1 MNVSGL
7 STTPGAAPQNDK
19 LRKQA
24 VEFEGVFL
32 NTLLKEMFSSI
43 KTDSASFGG
52 GFGEETWR
60 GMQSEQLAN
69 SIAESGGVGL
79 ADQLMDGLLQ
89 IQEAS
94 RTTNQVPVPVN
105 GAYR

>member
-1 MNVSGL
+1 MNVSGIQ
-7 STTPGAAPQNDK
+7 TTSANGHTDQ
-19 LRKQA
+19 LRGQA
-24 VEFEGVFL
+24 VELEGVFL

-43 KTDSASFGG
+43 KTDRASFGG

-94 RTTNQVPVPVN
+94 QTNSQVQVPVN

>member
-1 MNVSGL
+1 MNVTGL
-7 STTPGAAPQNDK
+7 SGTADTSPAGR
-19 LRKQA
+19 LRAQA
-24 VEFEGVFL
+24 VELEGVFL

-60 GMQSEQLAN
+60 GMQSEQLAD
-69 SIAESGGVGL
+69 SIAQAGGLGL
-79 ADQLMDGLLQ
+79 ADQIMDGLLQ
-89 IQEAS
+89 IQGAS
-94 RTTNQVPVPVN
+94 NPTVFQVPVN

>member
-7 STTPGAAPQNDK
+7 SNTAAAAHTDK
-19 LRKQA
+19 LRAQA
-24 VEFEGVFL
+24 TELEGVFI

-60 GMQSEQLAN
+60 GMQSEQLAD
-69 SIAESGGVGL
+69 SIAQSGGLGL
-79 ADQLMDGLLQ
+79 ADQIMDGLLQ

-94 RTTNQVPVPVN
+94 RNTSQVQVPVN

>member
-7 STTPGAAPQNDK
+7 SNTAAAPHTDM
-19 LRKQA
+19 LRAQA
-24 VEFEGVFL
+24 TELEGVFI

-60 GMQSEQLAN
+60 GMQSEQLAD
-69 SIAESGGVGL
+69 SIA
-79 ADQLMDGLLQ
+79 
-89 IQEAS
+89 
-94 RTTNQVPVPVN
+94 
-105 GAYR
+105 